1 MSFLTRI
8 TIAFLSIAWLFIAPQ
23 KTLAQASNA
32 TYEDALFIC
41 NVGSGS
47 YPLNTSNS
55 FYNIPGLDSGC
66 LNSTKNP
73 HWFRFQ
79 IITPGNI
86 RWQMTPTSNANLDV
100 IVYGPFN
107 NPNPG
112 LSALVPANRA
122 FCSNNPI
129 LLDNIALNNVAAN
142 QFYLMMVVSQE
153 GNSGSFSFIP
163 QAGNTASIG
172 TAIRFCFANPTTI
185 SSCSPSFELC
195 TWPALSHISNFSFS
209 GPGVNPTT
217 GVFSPSLA
225 GVGVHTITLVG
236 NPYGCGSTLVA
247 NYTVNV
253 TACPCVPGINNL
265 SGQTVLCHNSFIP
278 PLTVIPCPTSQLPPL
293 VTVTSYKWQQLL
305 PNSTVWQDVPDGT
318 GATLNSLRLTL
329 SGQYCVRVLAIRSD
343 NVEMASNPTCFNVLP
358 AIQVPNIS
366 ISGGG
371 SNTVCYNSNVTLI
384 ASAASGGG
392 NNFVYQWERSF
403 DLGVTWSDI
412 VGATSL
418 TYTTTAT
425 NITTATAITLFRV
438 KATDISLNNCGAV
451 YSSTPNF
458 SLNVLPQ
465 VYPGVISANPG
476 GSLTPAVT
484 DACWESPVE
493 IASVSGASGTGTV
506 EYQWQTSVDGI
517 VWNPISGATTA
528 TYNSPSPT
536 IATTL
541 FFRRTSTF
549 TVNGVTCPNLRAIS
563 NVVTISWIDD
573 QPFVSLQRSLGFENQ
588 LAHNWIAAPSI
599 SGTITNTTATT
610 VTMTTAPASVGS
622 SAFVSYSLGAGII
635 PSDGIVT
642 FSLRTGWLV
651 SGSSNYSA
659 TTPTGLSG
667 LVQSFEINGTPI
679 NLSPGLSY
687 SIRVRSGEAIAFR
700 NGFINTSGTGSITRR
715 DTVVDFSFYP
725 RNLNNQVNLCAG
737 QPFTVPATGRNSAAV
752 ATLAPNFTASDVN
765 YVWTHNGT
773 GSLILPN
780 SLTPTYNPGPGD
792 QGTNVTLT
800 LTATRMSG
808 ICTGKQAVV
817 TYTITYRAPFVRS
830 NVITTGP
837 PNPTL
842 CINTIP
848 TPLIAS
854 SASGGTG
861 PYRYQW
867 QSQVAGSAIWI
878 NAVGVGANTLNF
890 TPAPLQVSTTF
901 RILTTDLGS
910 PSCANS
916 LVSTNTQT
924 INVFQA
930 LVAPEFTVSFIDI
943 CPGSSVNLT
952 ASASTGGYNNF
963 RYTFQVS
970 STPTGPWSNIL
981 NKELLPTPN
990 TSLGTI
996 WVNHDKYYRIIAQ
1009 DFASP
1014 AFTTTGCG
1022 TAWSNP
1028 IRVRAFDQTPPTI
1041 SVSNP
1046 TIQVNSACLATITPA
1061 QVLTYV
1067 TFTDNCHP
1075 STVPLLNPTIT
1086 PSSFSAPGTYPAVIS
1101 VRDSSNNV
1109 ATATCIV
1116 TVQDLL
1122 PPTVITRPH
1131 TLFLNASG
1139 TAVLLPANVNNG
1151 SFDNCVASGLLTY
1164 TVTPNTFN
1172 CSNLGLNIA
1181 TLTVSDGANSASAT
1195 CNVTVVD
1202 NLPPDIAGLPTG
1214 TVSVPGYGNTCS
1226 ANYTWNASATDN
1238 CGVPVLTSVPV
1249 YDACRTYTAGSPVTY
1264 TYTARDASGNITTQ
1278 SFTISVQNA
1287 NCPSLATRTAVT
1299 LDIPATDTCMEN
1311 IVTVGVNLRN
1321 YAGNTLSNRLGAFSL
1336 VIDYDDSR
1344 LTPTTGTPYL
1354 TNLISSIPLTELSYS
1369 IQAPSSIRI
1378 AWSSS
1383 LGIDICNKDT
1393 KLFDLQFNTS
1403 CNSGPASVFF
1413 NNQFTGNNELALTN
1427 ATVIPNVQFVG
1438 ASTDLKLCKG
1448 VRGKVSYANTAGTA
1462 LSGVALT
1469 LNGNSATT
1477 NSAGNYILC
1486 GNNLTSGQTYPLT
1499 YSSSVSP
1506 AWLGANATDA
1516 INVRC
1521 HILGTC
1527 APLTGINYTAGDVN
1541 NDGALNVT
1549 DFLSI
1554 QRRFAGLTN
1563 SFPVGDWVYSVP
1575 NILFNTA
1582 VVTRNIQALNTG
1594 DVNGSRD
1601 FFAPRFNFTPLNVQ
1615 GAVTPNNQIY
1625 SVPLFSNFNAAVGA
1639 ISLVISIPEGI
1650 EVSDVLMPNSVS
1662 DPVVWKQH
1670 GNVLRLAWSSLNS
1683 VNLKEGDVVLTLN
1696 CRGIASGS
1704 LELGY
1709 ETEFATSSGEVLSG
1723 LTLSAPRIGLIKGN
1737 SSSAF
1742 MVYPNPSKGLFN
1754 VSGDFTTLEVVDMF
1768 GRVVFNS
1775 TQPIK
1780 EIDLT
1785 SFSVG
1790 IYTLNVKTSN
1800 GIESHR
1806 LVLNR

>member
-1 MSFLTRI
+1 MPFLIRLA
-8 TIAFLSIAWLFIAPQ
+8 IAFLSIAGLFFEP
-23 KTLAQASNA
+23 KVVFAQPNT
-32 TYEDALFIC
+32 TYPTAQFLC
-41 NVGSGS
+41 NVSSGS
-47 YPLNTSNS
+47 YTLNTSNLY
-55 FYNIPGLDSGC
+55 YNIPGLDSGC

-79 IITPGNI
+79 ITSPGDI

-107 NPNPG
+107 DPNPG
-112 LSALVPANRA
+112 LSAFVPANRA
-122 FCSNNPI
+122 FCSNDPI
-129 LLDNIALNNVAAN
+129 LLDNIVLNNVAAQ

-153 GNSGSFSFIP
+153 GNPGTFSFIP

-185 SSCSPSFELC
+185 TSCTPSFQLC
-195 TWPALSHISNFSFS
+195 TWPAISDISNVTFS

-217 GVFSPSLA
+217 GLFSPSLA
-225 GVGVHTITLVG
+225 GVGTHTITVLG
-236 NPYGCGSTLVA
+236 NPYGCGSTQSA
-247 NYTVNV
+247 NYTINV
-253 TACPCVPGINNL
+253 VACPCVPGISNP
-265 SGQTVLCHNSFIP
+265 SGQTVLCHNSFVP
-278 PLTVIPCPTSQLPPL
+278 PLEVIPCPASQLPPG
-293 VTVTSYKWQQLL
+293 VTVTSYQWQQLF
-305 PNSTVWQDVPDGT
+305 PSSTVWQDIP
-318 GATLNSLRLTL
+318 GAVVSTLNSLRLTL
-329 SGQYCVRVLAIRSD
+329 SGQNCVRVLAIRSD
-343 NVEMASNPTCFNVLP
+343 GVEMPSNPTCFNVLP

-371 SNTVCYNSNVTLI
+371 SNTVCFNTNVTLL
-384 ASAASGGG
+384 ASAAIGGG
-392 NNFVYQWERSF
+392 NNFVYQWERSI
-403 DLGVTWSDI
+403 DGGITWSDI
-412 VGATSL
+412 VGATNL
-418 TYTTTAT
+418 AYTTTAT
-425 NITTATAITLFRV
+425 NSSLFRV
-438 KATDISLNNCGAV
+438 EATDISLNNCGAV

-458 SLNVLPQ
+458 SLIVLPQ
-465 VYPGVISANPG
+465 VNPGVISANPG
-476 GSLTPAVT
+476 GSLTPVVT
-484 DACWESPVE
+484 DACWQSPVL
-493 IASVSGASGTGTV
+493 ITSVTGASGTGTV
-506 EYQWQTSVDGI
+506 AYQWETSADGI
-517 VWNPISGATTA
+517 VWNPIPGATTT

-536 IATTL
+536 TATTL

-549 TVNGVTCPNLRAIS
+549 TSNGITCPNPPASS

-573 QPFVSLQRSLGFENQ
+573 QPFVSLQRTLGFENQ
-588 LAHNWIAAPSI
+588 LAHNWIATPST
-599 SGTITNTTATT
+599 SGTISNITTTT

-642 FSLRTGWLV
+642 FRLRTGWLV
-651 SGSSNYSA
+651 SGSPNYSA
-659 TTPTGLSG
+659 ITPTGLSG

-679 NLSPGLSY
+679 NLSANLLY
-687 SIRVRSGEAIAFR
+687 SIRVRAGEAIAFR
-700 NGFINTSGTGSITRR
+700 NGFVNVSGTGSITRR

-737 QPFTVPATGRNSAAV
+737 TSFTVPASGSNSAAV
-752 ATLAPNFTASDVN
+752 ATLAPNFTAGDVTFSWN
-765 YVWTHNGT
+765 HNGN
-773 GSLILPN
+773 GNLLLPS
-780 SLTPTYNPGPGD
+780 SLTPTYNPGPAD

-808 ICTGKQAVV
+808 VCVGRQSVV
-817 TYTITYRAPFVRS
+817 TYTITYRPTFVRS
-830 NVITTGP
+830 NVITSG

-842 CINTIP
+842 CINSIP

-854 SASGGTG
+854 PASGGTG
-861 PYRYQW
+861 PYQYQW
-867 QSQVAGSAIWI
+867 QSQVVGGAWI
-878 NAVGVGANTLNF
+878 NAAGVGANTLSF

-901 RILTTDLGS
+901 RILTTDLGN
-910 PSCANS
+910 PSCASS
-916 LVSTNTQT
+916 LVSTNTKT
-924 INVFQA
+924 INVYQA
-930 LVAPEFTVSFIDI
+930 LVAPEFTVPFVNQ
-943 CPGSSVNLT
+943 CPGTTVCLNASQSS
-952 ASASTGGYNNF
+952 GGYNNF

-970 STPTGPWSNIL
+970 STPTGPWDNIPGLELISN
-981 NKELLPTPN
+981 PN
-990 TSLGTI
+990 GCIGNI
-996 WVNHDKYYRIIAQ
+996 WVNHDKYYRIIVQ
-1009 DFASP
+1009 DFTSP
-1014 AFTTTGCG
+1014 TFTTFGCG

-1028 IRVRAFDQTPPTI
+1028 IRVRAFDQTPPVI
-1041 SVSNP
+1041 SVTNP
-1046 TIQVNSACLATITPA
+1046 VIQVNSACLASITPA
-1061 QVLTYV
+1061 QVLSYV
-1067 TFTDNCHP
+1067 TFIDNCHP
-1075 STVPLLNPTIT
+1075 NAIPLLNPTIT

-1101 VRDSSNNV
+1101 VMDSSGNV

-1122 PPTVITRPH
+1122 PPTVITKSH
-1131 TLFLNASG
+1131 TLYLNASG
-1139 TAVLLPANVNNG
+1139 TAVLLPANVDNG
-1151 SFDNCVASGLLTY
+1151 SFDNCVATSLLTY

-1172 CSNLGLNIA
+1172 CSNRGLNIC
-1181 TLTVSDGANSASAT
+1181 TLTVSDGLNSASAT

-1202 NLPPDIAGLPTG
+1202 NLAPIISGLPTG
-1214 TVSVPGYGNTCS
+1214 TVSIPGYGNSCS
-1226 ANYTWNASATDN
+1226 ANYSWNASATDN
-1238 CGVPVLTSVPV
+1238 CGVPTLTSVPA
-1249 YDACRTYTAGSPVTY
+1249 YDPCRIYTAGNPVTY
-1264 TYTARDASGNITTQ
+1264 TYTATDGSGNITTQ

-1287 NCPSLATRTAVT
+1287 NCPSVATRTAVT

-1311 IVTVGVNLRN
+1311 IITVGVNLRN
-1321 YAGNTLSNRLGAFSL
+1321 YAGNILSNRLGAFSL
-1336 VIDYDDSR
+1336 VIDYDGSR
-1344 LTPTTGTPYL
+1344 LTPTSGTPYL
-1354 TNLISSIPLTELSYS
+1354 ANLISSIPLADLSYS
-1369 IQAPSSIRI
+1369 LQAPSSIRI
-1378 AWSSS
+1378 AWSGSS
-1383 LGIDICNKDT
+1383 GIDICNKDT
-1393 KLFDLQFNTS
+1393 KLFDLRFNTS
-1403 CNSGPASVFF
+1403 CNSGNASVSF

-1462 LSGVALT
+1462 LSGVT
-1469 LNGNSATT
+1469 LSIGGNSAST
-1477 NSAGNYILC
+1477 NSFGNFSVC
-1486 GNNLTSGQTYPLT
+1486 GNNLTLGQSYPLT

-1506 AWLGANATDA
+1506 PWLGANATDA
-1516 INVRC
+1516 ANVRC
-1521 HILGTC
+1521 HVLGSC
-1527 APLTGINYTAGDVN
+1527 ATLTGINYLAADVN
-1541 NDGALNVT
+1541 SDGSVNVT
-1549 DFLSI
+1549 DALSI
-1554 QRRFAGLTN
+1554 QRRFAGLSN
-1563 SFPVGDWVYSVP
+1563 SFPAGDWVYSVP

-1601 FFAPRFNFTPLNVQ
+1601 FFAPRFNFTPLTVQ

-1625 SVPLFSNFNAAVGA
+1625 SVPLYCDFNAAVGA
-1639 ISLVISIPEGI
+1639 ISLVINIPEGI
-1650 EVSDVLMPNSVS
+1650 EVSDVLMPNSFS

-1696 CRGIASGS
+1696 CRGIASGT

-1754 VSGDFTTLEVVDMF
+1754 VGGDFTTLEVVDMF

-1790 IYTLNVKTSN
+1790 IYTLNVRTSN